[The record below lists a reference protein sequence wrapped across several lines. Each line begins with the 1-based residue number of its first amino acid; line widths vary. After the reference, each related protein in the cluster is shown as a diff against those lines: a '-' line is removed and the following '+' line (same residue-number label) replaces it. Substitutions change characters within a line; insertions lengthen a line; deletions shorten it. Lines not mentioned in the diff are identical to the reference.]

1 MSNTIQLTKSE
12 LKEAITSALGT
23 FLKEENNL
31 MNGGVRVDTIP
42 SFPHTDR
49 AFAVGDILYLK
60 GRVKQDTEDGGTK
73 MASST
78 MSGKIL
84 SIENGTITV
93 DKIKRPIDVK
103 SPQILST
110 DTWLK
115 FYEIFS
121 SRTNNRLPYSN
132 TTFDYETINGELYV
146 TMAARVVKTSNTNS
160 NIFKKGIKYTDLK
173 SSDNPPMV
181 NIKVEN
187 EQSKTEFYCPK
198 DSVEPFKT
206 KNPQPDATPVNVEWV
221 RHINGTRFGGW
232 MFPKAKE
239 IIHAMPW
246 LFDSEALWFDP
257 KSNKS
262 KRLVLRDF
270 INSRQQQ

>member
-1 MSNTIQLTKSE
+1 MSDTIRFTKTE
-12 LKEAITSALGT
+12 LKEAITSVLHT
-23 FLKEENNL
+23 LIKEENNL
-31 MNGGVRVDTIP
+31 SNGGMRMDTIP
-42 SFPHTDR
+42 SFPHTER
-49 AFAVGDILYLK
+49 AFAVGDILYIK
-60 GRVKQDTEDGGTK
+60 GRVKQDTEDGGSK

-93 DKIKRPIDVK
+93 DKLKKTIDVK

-121 SRTNNRLPYSN
+121 TRTNNMLPYSN
-132 TTFDYETINGELYV
+132 TIFDYETINGELYV
-146 TMAARVVKTSNTNS
+146 TMSARVVKTSNTNS
-160 NIFKKGIKYTDLK
+160 NIFKKGVKYADLK
-173 SSDNPPMV
+173 SSDNPPMI

-187 EQSKTEFYCPK
+187 EQSKTDFYCPK
-198 DSVEPFKT
+198 NSVEPFKT
-206 KNPQPDATPVNVEWV
+206 KNPQPEATPVNIEWI
-221 RHINGTRFGGW
+221 RTINDTKFGGW
-232 MFPKAKE
+232 MFAKAKE
-239 IIHAMPW
+239 IVHAMPW
-246 LFDSEALWFDP
+246 LFDNEALWFDP

-270 INSRQQQ
+270 INSRSQQ